1 MRSGILGGTRACL
14 CKNGTYDVKCCD
26 GGLWA
31 QGIGNITKEIIPES
45 AGKYKITHCDTGHHH
60 NIHIHD
66 TTLILNNVY
75 FFYFENTH
83 HNGFAV
89 RLEKIMIIMR
99 AEKEKE
105 RQEKVN
111 ERKDGKLAN
120 ANANVKEP

>member
-45 AGKYKITHCDTGHHH
+45 AGKYKITHCDTGQHH

-66 TTLILNNVY
+66 TTLVLNNVY

-83 HNGFAV
+83 HNGCYTVTEV
-89 RLEKIMIIMR
+89 RNSEGLH
-99 AEKEKE
+99 
-105 RQEKVN
+105 VN
-111 ERKDGKLAN
+111 TVELYVDCATCLTAH
-120 ANANVKEP
+120 P